1 MPVVPVSK
9 CCTVYNLR
17 FLLQHLAWV
26 VELAFG
32 FVFTLHSMIAHALF
46 GMNLDRPPKLSEA
59 FQRTLTRPWLSWA
72 TFPVAGHCQMMS

>member
-1 MPVVPVSK
+1 MLY
-9 CCTVYNLR
+9 VYNLR

-59 FQRTLTRPWLSWA
+59 FQRTLK
-72 TFPVAGHCQMMS
+72 H